1 MATYTCLWRIPFQK
15 TNCELWWNTCIV
27 NTKDTPQVLVEK
39 AKHTQVNQT
48 INTNCWNLHQ
58 CNPLSIWYFILP
70 WLSCFHFSKL
80 SVEIHFH
87 ISMFLDHHDK
97 FSQCLPVYKQ
107 QTPSGQMI
115 LYISAVCNSS
125 IQAELQD
132 GTWMSLVK
140 MCIVWVHRHTFSIW
154 ACASKLKFYSND
166 NWMPFFFEIVPSTS
180 GGHIWTYF
188 PAENVLWIQMPKK
201 GASEA
206 HGWHASNTA
215 PWSPRP
221 CLKGAFTLPPSITE

>member
-97 FSQCLPVYKQ
+97 FSQCLLVYTADTFWTNGFIYFCSLQFYFKQ
-107 QTPSGQMI
+107 SYKNERWSNCALWGTPFH
-115 LYISAVCNSS
+115 Y
-125 IQAELQD
+125 
-132 GTWMSLVK
+132 
-140 MCIVWVHRHTFSIW
+140 
-154 ACASKLKFYSND
+154 
-166 NWMPFFFEIVPSTS
+166 
-180 GGHIWTYF
+180 
-188 PAENVLWIQMPKK
+188 
-201 GASEA
+201 
-206 HGWHASNTA
+206 
-215 PWSPRP
+215 
-221 CLKGAFTLPPSITE
+221 